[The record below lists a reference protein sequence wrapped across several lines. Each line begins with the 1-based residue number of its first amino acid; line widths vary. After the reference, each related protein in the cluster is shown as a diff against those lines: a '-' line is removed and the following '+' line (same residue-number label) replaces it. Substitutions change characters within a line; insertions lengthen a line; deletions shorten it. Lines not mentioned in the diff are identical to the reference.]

1 MKKILLIIFIVLAY
15 LNYRYLELGFL
26 QNYSPDEYA
35 FHGSFL
41 NMYEG
46 VMSLDIKKIFT
57 FNFYSYGFGFFAL
70 NLFAI
75 SPFIAM
81 ENWEMAIYIPRL
93 IVSFFAI
100 SSIYLIFKIAKGY
113 LDNISSILISLI
125 AISMPGFWIN
135 SFMLRPNWMMIFFII
150 LTIYYLSKDAWK
162 YKNNFWWGSIS
173 FGLAIATKIQA
184 ITFIPSIFLYVFYN
198 NLQNKNNFNFL
209 SKLKL
214 FIKTLLLSF
223 SVFVLTN
230 PYIIHP
236 EGFKAFTNS
245 FLSNLASNKTNHDSA
260 IVYSITEKI
269 NNAINPFYFDK
280 YVFFIFILISL
291 FLSLK
296 ILKKKDSKNILY
308 VIAFYFFI
316 NICYMLIFV
325 NKDWQQ
331 YYLPL
336 LIIAP
341 LFLIPLIKKYEKIKF
356 YILIGLLMIQVI
368 TYFPMYKIIFL
379 KDYGVP
385 KNVIGKNITKK
396 ELMKDIS
403 NSLIND
409 LKNHIKKDTNILIEN
424 GIPFDFLSIGL
435 SYHNIQII
443 YGPLQKSM
451 FDLEAYLENSQ
462 SKNLNNFKDKE
473 FIILS
478 KGSIYFKKEKL
489 KQVVNKDGYKNAR
502 KIVEDFINMGDL
514 GYEIFKKNDYFYIF
528 RKK

>member
-1 MKKILLIIFIVLAY
+1 
-15 LNYRYLELGFL
+15 
-26 QNYSPDEYA
+26 
-35 FHGSFL
+35 
-41 NMYEG
+41 
-46 VMSLDIKKIFT
+46 
-57 FNFYSYGFGFFAL
+57 
-70 NLFAI
+70 
-75 SPFIAM
+75 
-81 ENWEMAIYIPRL
+81 
-93 IVSFFAI
+93 
-100 SSIYLIFKIAKGY
+100 
-113 LDNISSILISLI
+113 
-125 AISMPGFWIN
+125 
-135 SFMLRPNWMMIFFII
+135 
-150 LTIYYLSKDAWK
+150 
-162 YKNNFWWGSIS
+162 
-173 FGLAIATKIQA
+173 
-184 ITFIPSIFLYVFYN
+184 
-198 NLQNKNNFNFL
+198 
-209 SKLKL
+209 
-214 FIKTLLLSF
+214 
-223 SVFVLTN
+223 
-230 PYIIHP
+230 
-236 EGFKAFTNS
+236 
-245 FLSNLASNKTNHDSA
+245 
-260 IVYSITEKI
+260 
-269 NNAINPFYFDK
+269 
-280 YVFFIFILISL
+280 
-291 FLSLK
+291 
-296 ILKKKDSKNILY
+296 
-308 VIAFYFFI
+308 
-316 NICYMLIFV
+316 MLIFV